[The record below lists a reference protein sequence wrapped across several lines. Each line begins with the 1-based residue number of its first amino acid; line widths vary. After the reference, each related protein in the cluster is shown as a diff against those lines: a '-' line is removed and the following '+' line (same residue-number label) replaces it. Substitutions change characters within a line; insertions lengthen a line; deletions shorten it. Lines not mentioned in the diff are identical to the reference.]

1 MVCGNVRES
10 DSSACTNCGNTPNS
24 FQWPTPELIP
34 IPSIPPPQESP
45 NNIKPVYVVVALV
58 FGALLLGIGP
68 FDNDFGNNG
77 NSPSSPLTADGAM
90 KKMFRDYD
98 AGNSNEF
105 CSNFMYENG
114 RFLNT
119 TDYAE
124 CVTFSSL
131 YEITMVISNVSV
143 VMTQN
148 KAAYTGYIYVV
159 SANLEMCYYDPDY
172 GTDCYDEWVEIEWAK
187 NSANG
192 KWGTPFDSDEFDYV

>member
-24 FQWPTPELIP
+24 SQWPTPELTP

-58 FGALLLGIGP
+58 FGALVLGIGP
-68 FDNDFGNNG
+68 FDNDNG
-77 NSPSSPLTADGAM
+77 NSSSSSLTADGAM
-90 KKMFRDYD
+90 KNMFSDFS
-98 AGNSNEF
+98 AGDLNGY

-114 RFLNT
+114 NFLDT
-119 TDYAE
+119 TDYDD
-124 CVTFSSL
+124 CVYMMGT
-131 YEITMVISNVSV
+131 YYDNITLVVRNVSV
-143 VMTQN
+143 ERTLY

-172 GTDCYDEWVEIEWAK
+172 GADCDDDWVEIEWAK

>member
-24 FQWPTPELIP
+24 SQWPTPELTP

-58 FGALLLGIGP
+58 FGALVLGIGP
-68 FDNDFGNNG
+68 FDNDNG

-90 KKMFRDYD
+90 KKMFRDYN

-105 CSNFMYENG
+105 CSNLMYENG

-124 CVTFSSL
+124 CVTFFGL
-131 YEITMVISNVSV
+131 YETTIVISNVSV